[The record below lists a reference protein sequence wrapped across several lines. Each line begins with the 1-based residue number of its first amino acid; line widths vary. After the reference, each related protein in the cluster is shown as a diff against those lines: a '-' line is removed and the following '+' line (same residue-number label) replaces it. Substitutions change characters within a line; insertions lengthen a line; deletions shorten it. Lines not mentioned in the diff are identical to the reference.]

1 MATKGTHVKTP
12 VIQLGRIDLYEP
24 RAYKVKSEDAS
35 KGEDKK
41 NEPQYKVNMSF
52 DKKRYKKFADENYK
66 AMEAAQQKA
75 IDDGEWD
82 EDQTGKYA
90 FKDADK
96 DKVPESDTSKKK
108 ILLRDKRPELA
119 GKYSLSAKAK
129 EGRPPKVY
137 YLDDMGLKH
146 EMPDPILDFDPKDEK
161 AKAKAED
168 IRRFWNKTVFEGQ
181 NAVVTYTYR
190 PWVTNLG
197 QGVSARLDNVLIVGG
212 GKPAGSV
219 AFEED
224 FSEDDI
230 SELLQW
236 RRDNVPGY
244 GGETVDETVDET
256 TGEIIPDDEE
266 EDEKPKRRKPRKP
279 AEEEPKRRPSK
290 RRKPETAEEPED
302 EDDSD
307 YDDEDF
313 DADYDEP

>member
-24 RAYKVKSEDAS
+24 RAFKAPADADGKTAS
-35 KGEDKK
+35 KDENPNK
-41 NEPQYKVNMSF
+41 PQYKVNMSF
-52 DKKRYKKFADENYK
+52 DKKRYRKFADENYK
-66 AMEAAQQKA
+66 AIEAAKQKA

-82 EDQTGKYA
+82 EDQTGRVT
-90 FKDADK
+90 FLDADK
-96 DKVPESDTSKKK
+96 DKVAESANSKKK
-108 ILLRDKRPELA
+108 ILLKDKRPELA

-129 EGRPPKVY
+129 ENRPPKVY
-137 YLDDMGLKH
+137 CLDDMGLKH
-146 EMPDPILDFDPKDEK
+146 EMPEPILDFDPKDEK
-161 AKAKAED
+161 LKAKAEE

-190 PWVTNLG
+190 AWVTNLG

-224 FSEDDI
+224 FSEDDL
-230 SELLQW
+230 SELLRW

-244 GGETVDETVDET
+244 GGETVDET
-256 TGEIIPDDEE
+256 TGEILSDEGGEDDEE
-266 EDEKPKRRKPRKP
+266 EAPKPKAKRRKPV
-279 AEEEPKRRPSK
+279 
-290 RRKPETAEEPED
+290 RRKPEPV
-302 EDDSD
+302 EDDDDS
-307 YDDEDF
+307 DDEDF